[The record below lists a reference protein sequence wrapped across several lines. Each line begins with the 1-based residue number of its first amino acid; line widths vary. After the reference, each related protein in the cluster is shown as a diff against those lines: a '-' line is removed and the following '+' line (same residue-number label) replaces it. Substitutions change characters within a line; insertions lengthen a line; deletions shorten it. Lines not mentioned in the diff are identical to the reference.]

1 MFKKNTVMFKGKMT
15 RLDNIKNKIY
25 AAATD
30 DYKRMLAI
38 WRFKGEKVVFTN
50 GCFDIIHRG
59 HVEYLA
65 QAAQHGTKLVVG
77 LNSDSSVR
85 RLKGEARPV
94 NDWQARAEVLA
105 SMQNVDI
112 VVGFDDD
119 TPKSLIEATRPDF
132 LIKGGDYKAGDVVGY
147 DFVKSV
153 GGETV
158 IIPFVDGYSTTNT
171 ISKMNE

>member
-1 MFKKNTVMFKGKMT
+1 MQVTSMLSAGYLQPSSSARSMASARKLQQT
-15 RLDNIKNKIY
+15 RQD
-25 AAATD
+25 
-30 DYKRMLAI
+30 
-38 WRFKGEKVVFTN
+38 
-50 GCFDIIHRG
+50 
-59 HVEYLA
+59 A